1 MGENSVAKALKFC
14 GVIIGVASVFV
25 SIFASSNQVVRMAGL
40 SFSTFISTFFTG
52 ILCAILVF
60 GLGEVIALL
69 DMIAYNTRRDK

>member
-14 GVIIGVASVFV
+14 GVIIGVASAFV

-52 ILCAILVF
+52 ILSALLIF
-60 GLGEVIALL
+60 GLGEVVALL
-69 DMIAYNTRRDK
+69 DMIAYNTRNNK